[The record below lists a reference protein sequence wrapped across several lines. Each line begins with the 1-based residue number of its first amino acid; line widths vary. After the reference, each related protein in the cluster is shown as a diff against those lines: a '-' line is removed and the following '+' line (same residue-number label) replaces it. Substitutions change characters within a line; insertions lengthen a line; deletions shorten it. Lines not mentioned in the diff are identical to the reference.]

1 MRPGIE
7 HLISVSYTHLPAN
20 TEAWN
25 GSFEAWTMD
34 CADGNIIHEQGTLQN
49 GVLTGEYTC
58 DVCNG
63 DGPLEAYSL
72 WSSREE
78 REYITYTGTFDAEG
92 KILTEQPSED
102 AKKKLLEGCLLYTS
116 RCV

>member
-1 MRPGIE
+1 
-7 HLISVSYTHLPAN
+7 
-20 TEAWN
+20 
-25 GSFEAWTMD
+25 MD

-72 WSSREE
+72 WSSREA

-92 KILTEQPSED
+92 KILTEQPSEEPRKSCWKGLNILISFSMPMMQRVRTACGRASAQVRPQRITASD
-102 AKKKLLEGCLLYTS
+102 RK
-116 RCV
+116 